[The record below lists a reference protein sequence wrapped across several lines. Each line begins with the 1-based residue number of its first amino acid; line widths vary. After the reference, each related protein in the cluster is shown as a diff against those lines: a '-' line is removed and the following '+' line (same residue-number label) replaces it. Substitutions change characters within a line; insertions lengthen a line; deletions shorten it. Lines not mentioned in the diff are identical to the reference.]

1 MFEQLLRVAVGRKR
15 DGEVGATE
23 VVLCGVGFEVGYA
36 LRSKQTC
43 ITAVCPLDRSGIKL
57 SSGRV
62 CLSVCGVGIHGV
74 GGGDYI
80 SVIMSLSRVFS
91 LL

>member
-1 MFEQLLRVAVGRKR
+1 M
-15 DGEVGATE
+15 GATE

-62 CLSVCGVGIHGV
+62 CLSICGVGIRGV
-74 GGGDYI
+74 GGGGTI
-80 SVIMSLSRVFS
+80 FS
-91 LL
+91 TLNCVLVACFLAVVKRLLVTRGS

>member
-1 MFEQLLRVAVGRKR
+1 MKVVVGRKR

-62 CLSVCGVGIHGV
+62 CLSVCGVGIRGV
-74 GGGDYI
+74 GGRGDYI
-80 SVIMSLSRVFS
+80 SVIVSLSRVFS